1 MTRGRE
7 IVTII
12 GGDGGDYL
20 EKRGFETG
28 KSGWGLIFLWREI
41 FWGRIFWM
49 RLDMALDRR

>member
-1 MTRGRE
+1 M
-7 IVTII
+7 TII
-12 GGDGGDYL
+12 GGEGGDYL

-28 KSGWGLIFLWREI
+28 KSGWGLIFLRREI